1 MPRKN
6 VETPVSLVYHNFPF
20 DYSLVLTF
28 TWKIEASVSL
38 WCEWCSYFLKQNTPE
53 EDFSEPISDEHS
65 VQNEFISDSFAQTEQ
80 GTS

>member
-1 MPRKN
+1 M
-6 VETPVSLVYHNFPF
+6 VWVMQL
-20 DYSLVLTF
+20 
-28 TWKIEASVSL
+28 
-38 WCEWCSYFLKQNTPE
+38 FLKQNTPE